1 MPNIPLCY
9 LQSTNNLILFC
20 LKESLK
26 TKMAGCISFTYDQ
39 HHHVLSTINY
49 CVGMERLKGV
59 VEVGEIYIDSKV
71 VTNTLIK
78 FNTTQRRVVF

>member
-1 MPNIPLCY
+1 MTSIIMY
-9 LQSTNNLILFC
+9 LAQLT
-20 LKESLK
+20 
-26 TKMAGCISFTYDQ
+26 
-39 HHHVLSTINY
+39 